1 METVVETT
9 STPNRENRAFQAEV
23 KEILNLMV
31 HSLYSQKE
39 IFLRELVSNASDAM
53 DKLRFE
59 SLSHPDWK
67 VSNEDRGIT
76 LIPDAQARTLKIED
90 NGIGMTHDEVVKN
103 IGTIAHSGTKE
114 FLRAKAELKDRPELI
129 GQFGVGFY
137 SSFMVANRVTLHTQH
152 AGENEGT
159 LWESSGDGEYT
170 ISKVPRPGGHG
181 TTITLHLRE
190 TGEDDGAQDF
200 SDEWTIRGIVKK
212 YSDFISYPIK
222 LRVKKDDSAETTDEV
237 INSQKALWLRSPSDI
252 KKEEYNEFYHHIAHD
267 WQEPFRTIHYRAEGT
282 QEFAALMF
290 IPKEVPLDYN
300 YRDTKFGLSLYVR
313 RVFIMGHCEDLQ
325 PRYLRFVKGLVDSS
339 DLPLNVSREILQ
351 KDAQV
356 EKIRKAVTGKVLGYL
371 RDMLNKE
378 RADYEE
384 FWKNFGSSI
393 KEGLVTDFSN
403 KEKLSDLLLFRTST
417 QEGWT
422 TLQEYVSRMKEEQKA
437 IYFLTGDSI
446 ELLKQSPYLER
457 LAKKGFEVIFLT
469 DAIDE
474 WVSRELTEFKG
485 KKLVSIASDELDIDT
500 EEEKKAREEEKKQAE
515 EKFGSL
521 KGLIEQ
527 TLSEDVK
534 EARISDRLVDSPVC
548 LISLA
553 NDPSARMARILEQMG
568 KDAPKTKRILEINPA
583 HPIFEKLLALSDDKK
598 AQWIEMLYDQALLS
612 EGSPLRD
619 PVKFSRQVARL
630 MVEAGA

>member
-9 STPNRENRAFQAEV
+9 STPNRESRSFQAEV

-39 IFLRELVSNASDAM
+39 IFLRELISNASDAL

-59 SLSHPDWK
+59 SLSHEEWK
-67 VSNEDRGIT
+67 VSTEDRGIT
-76 LIPDAQARTLKIED
+76 LVPDSKARTLKIED

-137 SSFMVANRVTLHTQH
+137 SSFMVASRVTLHTQH

-170 ISKVPRPGGHG
+170 ISRVPRPGGHG

-222 LRVKKDDSAETTDEV
+222 LRVTKEDSGETSDEV

-393 KEGLVTDFSN
+393 KEGLVTDYSN
-403 KEKLSDLLLFRTST
+403 KEKLSDLLLFRTSA

-515 EKFGSL
+515 EKFGSI
-521 KGLIEQ
+521 KGLIEK

-548 LISLA
+548 LVSLA

-568 KDAPKTKRILEINPA
+568 KDAPKTKRILEINPG
-583 HPIFEKLLALSDDKK
+583 HPIFEKLLSLSDEKK
-598 AQWIEMLYDQALLS
+598 TQWIELLYDQALLN